1 MSVASL
7 EKGVEPLIKTVYRGW
22 VIMKVLSEMIL
33 MTAEFF
39 QISLTLFFSFS
50 LLFLSYLK

>member
-22 VIMKVLSEMIL
+22 VIKK
-33 MTAEFF
+33 EFLN
-39 QISLTLFFSFS
+39 SNMSRNTDMDDS
-50 LLFLSYLK
+50 